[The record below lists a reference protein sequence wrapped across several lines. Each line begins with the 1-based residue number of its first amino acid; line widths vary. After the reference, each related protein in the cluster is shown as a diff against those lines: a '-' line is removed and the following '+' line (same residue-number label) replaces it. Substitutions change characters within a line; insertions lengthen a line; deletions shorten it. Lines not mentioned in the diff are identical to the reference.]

1 MLICKFTYIFRKY
14 QIKAYKKRRLR
25 VVKIK
30 TDVYSL
36 WVYHCASTRWDT
48 SEPISDYTYRLR
60 HCEAWDKP
68 WQSTMICNRGG
79 EIPTVAKAPSKWRTG
94 MATPYHLFSLSHY
107 LFIPHESTFLSA
119 REVSNEV
126 GSMIGRH
133 YTPKNRIL
141 PHPAVGWGRI

>member
-36 WVYHCASTRWDT
+36 WVYHCAPTRWDT

-68 WQSTMICNRGG
+68 WQSTMICNRGRFPLSLRPPLNG
-79 EIPTVAKAPSKWRTG
+79 ARGWQRPTTFSHCLTISLSL
-94 MATPYHLFSLSHY
+94 MSQLFSVQERFQMRLG
-107 LFIPHESTFLSA
+107 
-119 REVSNEV
+119 V
-126 GSMIGRH
+126 
-133 YTPKNRIL
+133 
-141 PHPAVGWGRI
+141 